1 MKFYGGGNPMLQG
14 QSLLRLP
21 LYFLVILLVPGCIA
35 AAPLVVKHFK
45 GSKHAGATFEI
56 DKSAPVVYDYLVKLA
71 EKRQAQGKLSIS
83 ARNDK
88 DYYVQIT
95 DGVRTAGVKV
105 VWLGTDR
112 SQVVIAAD
120 PGNSGETKEDIALRI
135 VNALSKEAGFKYVVV
150 E

>member
-1 MKFYGGGNPMLQG
+1 MKCCGRDPILRG
-14 QSLLRLP
+14 QSFLRLSP
-21 LYFLVILLVPGCIA
+21 YFLVILLLQGCIA
-35 AAPLVVKHFK
+35 AAPLLVKHFK
-45 GSKHAGATFEI
+45 GPKHAGATFEI

-88 DYYVQIT
+88 DHFVQIT

-105 VWLGTDR
+105 VWLGTNR

-135 VNALSKEAGFKYVVV
+135 VNALSKEAGFKYVLV